1 MGNKILGRL
10 IMPMTNIKERL
21 NSLYKLREKLCDK
34 QRKEMQL
41 DEIKDWV
48 TSQLKYLRAITKN
61 ENVNRSEI
69 CIRIDD
75 IICAL
80 DVEEVD
86 NE

>member
-1 MGNKILGRL
+1 
-10 IMPMTNIKERL
+10 MPMTNIKERL
-21 NSLYKLREKLCDK
+21 TDLYKLREKLCDK
-34 QRKEMQL
+34 QKKEMQL
-41 DEIKDWV
+41 EEIKDWMV
-48 TSQLKYLRAITKN
+48 EQLKYLKVITKN
-61 ENVNRSEI
+61 ENVNRTEI

>member
-1 MGNKILGRL
+1 
-10 IMPMTNIKERL
+10 MPMTNIKERL
-21 NSLYKLREKLCDK
+21 TSLYNLREQLCDK

-41 DEIKDWV
+41 EEIKDWV
-48 TSQLKYLRAITKN
+48 TSQLKYLKAITKN

-80 DVEEVD
+80 DVEEED
-86 NE
+86 DE

>member
-1 MGNKILGRL
+1 
-10 IMPMTNIKERL
+10 MPMTDIKERL
-21 NSLYKLREKLCDK
+21 TSLYNLREKLCEK

-41 DEIKDWV
+41 EEIREWM
-48 TSQLKYLRAITKN
+48 TQQLKYLKSLTKN
-61 ENVNRSEI
+61 ENTNRSEI

-86 NE
+86 DE